1 MKKITEHHCLNC
13 NYSIYDSVADFS
25 QNRLGFKLC
34 KKCQQWLKENDSFV
48 TSESKLLYLA
58 LRARGINANL
68 EKFDGHKHIDIAIT
82 QEGSC
87 LNIEIDGSH
96 HYTDAVQSYADF
108 QRTHYS
114 LLKGFVTLRLPNIL
128 VRERQ
133 NEVADSITELLE
145 HRRKEYALLQSE
157 RKKRKVLEEQLQSVS
172 LALKR
177 LSEQLATVK

>member
-34 KKCQQWLKENDSFV
+34 KNCQKWLKEKDSVV
-48 TSESKLLYLA
+48 TPESKLFFLS
-58 LRARGINANL
+58 LRVRGINATL
-68 EKFDGHKHIDIAIT
+68 EKDDGFKHIDIAIT
-82 QEGSC
+82 QEGSR

-96 HYTDAVQSYADF
+96 HYTDAAQSYADF
-108 QRTHYS
+108 QRTHHS

-133 NEVADSITELLE
+133 NEVADFITELLE
-145 HRRKEYALLQSE
+145 HRRKEYALLQAE
-157 RKKRKVLEEQLQSVS
+157 RKKRKALEEQLQSVS

-177 LSEQLATVK
+177 LSEQLSTA